1 MRCWCTG
8 DEIKEA
14 RVGLKKLNKP
24 IEERATLSVWF
35 IHKKTES
42 TDQLRITKNPERPQ
56 KTIKVDDGRIFSMV
70 KKTNFTRSNL
80 KKRLKEVR
88 VSLSA
93 IKRRLHEYKY
103 RRFTTRCKAQDKK
116 TSYMIFM
123 CKLNPDQ
130 YCGRRCGS
138 LWTGGCTDTFPD
150 EPKIY
155 IWTGSRWS
163 FTGMMGRET
172 SSEGNIYEVYHI
184 IGQTVTVWH
193 GHFWQGKVKCEHN
206 TGVQK
211 KASTCKASRVNN
223 DPLYCIVGDFSGV
236 FFFQEHLDLFG
247 VVGERAA
254 KHRDKHGL
262 N

>member
-56 KTIKVDDGRIFSMV
+56 KTIKVDDDRIFSMV

-88 VSLSA
+88 VSLLA

-130 YCGRRCGS
+130 HRGRRCGS

-150 EPKIY
+150 EPEIY
-155 IWTGSRWS
+155 IWTGSS
-163 FTGMMGRET
+163 Y
-172 SSEGNIYEVYHI
+172 S
-184 IGQTVTVWH
+184 TVCH

-211 KASTCKASRVNN
+211 RASTCKASRVNN

-236 FFFQEHLDLFG
+236 FFFQEHPDLFG

>member
-8 DEIKEA
+8 DDIKEA

-24 IEERATLSVWF
+24 IRERATLSVGF

-56 KTIKVDDGRIFSMV
+56 KTIKVDDDRIFSMV

-88 VSLSA
+88 VSLLA

-130 YCGRRCGS
+130 HCGRRCGS

-150 EPKIY
+150 EPEIY
-155 IWTGSRWS
+155 IWTGSS
-163 FTGMMGRET
+163 Y
-172 SSEGNIYEVYHI
+172 S
-184 IGQTVTVWH
+184 TVWH

-211 KASTCKASRVNN
+211 RASTCKASRVNN

-236 FFFQEHLDLFG
+236 FFFQEHPDLFG